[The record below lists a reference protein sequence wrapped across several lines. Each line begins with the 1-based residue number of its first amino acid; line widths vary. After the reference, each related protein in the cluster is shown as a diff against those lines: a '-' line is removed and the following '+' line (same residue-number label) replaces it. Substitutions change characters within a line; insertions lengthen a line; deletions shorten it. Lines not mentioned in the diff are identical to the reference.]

1 LVVLLDEVTEDPV
14 SFLGPAHSADPQ
26 QDPRAEG
33 VLIARHVRHGCLM
46 RCAVATALLI
56 RSETGTMA
64 RTEANRLCVTTYAS
78 RLLKKRNVRSADIAR
93 MLPIIEMAM
102 FTPTEEEIMCQEMK
116 GAAAIVRKVERLEA
130 KYTSKERSLWLQK
143 RWRDIPS
150 RMTFEK

>member
-1 LVVLLDEVTEDPV
+1 
-14 SFLGPAHSADPQ
+14 
-26 QDPRAEG
+26 
-33 VLIARHVRHGCLM
+33 
-46 RCAVATALLI
+46 
-56 RSETGTMA
+56 MA

-130 KYTSKERSLWLQK
+130 KYTSKEKSLWLQK